1 MQQSQR
7 LPRVN
12 CLEKQGID
20 VAGGKKGKENRGQ
33 GEEDINTEQE
43 ATPDGWQK
51 DLYRMCLLRSQNTRL
66 YLFPVVNLSRT

>member
-1 MQQSQR
+1 MRYGGVAFDCSVLFMQQSQR

-12 CLEKQGID
+12 RLEKQGID

-33 GEEDINTEQE
+33 GEEDINTEKE

-51 DLYRMCLLRSQNTRL
+51 DL
-66 YLFPVVNLSRT
+66 